1 MVNNNLVGGLNLPL
15 WRIWVR
21 QLGQLGWWLF
31 PTEWNNK
38 IHVPNHQS
46 DNLSCTPNADL
57 MPRVKRRSN
66 RTSSGDSGHNNLD
79 DVSVSNS
86 NLELCRTDMN
96 WCDCPF
102 WSWTWKKM
110 GDGWVSQWWVKLH
123 GSDPRRSL
131 AWRHVRSNL
140 EIQKGNTQ
148 NTSMPT
154 PNQYTVWVSLQFQ
167 QVDISSIPSGTSVA
181 CWKPCPI

>member
-110 GDGWVSQWWVKLH
+110 GDGCPNGGSNCMALTRVGAWH
-123 GSDPRRSL
+123 GAMFGQIWKSKKGTRKIPACQPR
-131 AWRHVRSNL
+131 
-140 EIQKGNTQ
+140 INTLF
-148 NTSMPT
+148 
-154 PNQYTVWVSLQFQ
+154 WVSLQFQ